1 MAAWNRLRLAT
12 ALLMVV
18 ALALP
23 LAAGEDPNIDAS
35 ALATPQSELWFHSV
49 VPLGVETIRLEPS
62 HSSINLMASA
72 TSPAF
77 EGLKRLRAG
86 TNGSGFTLVSDSGR
100 RVNFFPD
107 QILFR
112 VTASTRGEPLEVEPL
127 TFETK
132 QSADELM
139 LHLQFRLR
147 IFHGLEWRELN
158 PAKVEMIGMP
168 ADVSYPE
175 RIYLVRFDLHRIPAD
190 DRLLLQLLDSSG
202 QRFCRFH
209 LDLL

>member
-1 MAAWNRLRLAT
+1 MATWSRVRVT
-12 ALLMVV
+12 TTLLLVFPLV
-18 ALALP
+18 LP
-23 LAAGEDPNIDAS
+23 LGASQTSDLDALVS
-35 ALATPQSELWFHSV
+35 TASESELWFHSV
-49 VPLGVETIRLEPS
+49 VPLGVETVRLEPS
-62 HSSINLMASA
+62 RTSVNLLASA

-86 TNGSGFTLVSDSGR
+86 VNGAGFTLVSTSGS
-100 RVNFFPD
+100 RVSFFPD
-107 QILFR
+107 QVVFR
-112 VTASTRGEPLEVEPL
+112 VTASTRGEPLEPEPL

-132 QSADELM
+132 ESADELM
-139 LHLQFRLR
+139 LHFQFRLR
-147 IFHGLEWRELN
+147 IFHGLEWQELN

-175 RIYLVRFDLHRIPAD
+175 RIYLVRFDLHRVPAD

-202 QRFCRFH
+202 RRVCRFH

>member
-1 MAAWNRLRLAT
+1 L
-12 ALLMVV
+12 
-18 ALALP
+18 
-23 LAAGEDPNIDAS
+23 E
-35 ALATPQSELWFHSV
+35 
-49 VPLGVETIRLEPS
+49 VETIRLQPS
-62 HSSINLMASA
+62 RSSSNLMASA

-86 TNGSGFTLVSDSGR
+86 ANGTAFTLVSDSGR

-132 QSADELM
+132 QSAEELI
-139 LHLQFRLR
+139 LHFQFRLR
-147 IFHGLEWRELN
+147 IFHGLEWQDLN
-158 PAKVEMIGMP
+158 PAKVEMIGVP

-175 RIYLVRFDLHRIPAD
+175 RIYLVRFDLHLVPAD
-190 DRLLLQLLDSSG
+190 DRL
-202 QRFCRFH
+202 
-209 LDLL
+209 

>member
-49 VPLGVETIRLEPS
+49 VPLGVETVRLEPS
-62 HSSINLMASA
+62 RTSVNLMASA

-86 TNGSGFTLVSDSGR
+86 ANGAGFTLVSTSGS
-100 RVNFFPD
+100 RVSFFPD
-107 QILFR
+107 QVVFR
-112 VTASTRGEPLEVEPL
+112 VTASTRGEPLEPEPL

-132 QSADELM
+132 ESADELM
-139 LHLQFRLR
+139 LHFQFRLR
-147 IFHGLEWRELN
+147 IFHGLEWQELN

-175 RIYLVRFDLHRIPAD
+175 RIYLVRFDLHRVPAD

-202 QRFCRFH
+202 RRVCRFH

>member
-1 MAAWNRLRLAT
+1 MPVPSRVRAAA
-12 ALLMVV
+12 ALLLVFP
-18 ALALP
+18 LALP
-23 LAAGEDPNIDAS
+23 LGASQDSDIDAS
-35 ALATPQSELWFHSV
+35 ALASPQSELWFHSV
-49 VPLGVETIRLEPS
+49 VPLGVETVRLEPS
-62 HSSINLMASA
+62 RASVNLLASA

-86 TNGSGFTLVSDSGR
+86 ADGTGFTLVSESGR
-100 RVNFFPD
+100 RVNFFPH
-107 QILFR
+107 QIVFR
-112 VTASTRGEPLEVEPL
+112 VTASTRGEPLEAEPL

-132 QSADELM
+132 EPAEELI
-139 LHLQFRLR
+139 LHFQFRLR
-147 IFHGLEWRELN
+147 IFHGLEWQDLN

-175 RIYLVRFDLHRIPAD
+175 RIYLVRFDLHRVPAD

-202 QRFCRFH
+202 QRVCRFH